1 MGAEPVGFR
10 NSSSPPAPELQVLL
24 SLLEIQQ
31 KELEGVGV
39 GGKPSQSEAIFP
51 PVSSPWRDPEKN
63 SHSNVLHLS
72 GWRTGPLHVSADG

>member
-31 KELEGVGV
+31 EEPGRV
-39 GGKPSQSEAIFP
+39 GGGGNPSRSEAIFP
-51 PVSSPWRDPEKN
+51 PVSDPWRETERKIPTQT
-63 SHSNVLHLS
+63 S
-72 GWRTGPLHVSADG
+72 PI